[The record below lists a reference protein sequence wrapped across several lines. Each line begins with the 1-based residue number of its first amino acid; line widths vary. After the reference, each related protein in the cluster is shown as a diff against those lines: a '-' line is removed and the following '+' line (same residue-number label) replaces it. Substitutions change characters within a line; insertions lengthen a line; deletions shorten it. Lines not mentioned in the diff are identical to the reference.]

1 METKLC
7 KCGCGH
13 PAGKR
18 WEYKRGHAP
27 KGTKSSSTPPRKQT
41 AKSLAVIEP
50 VFEIGPQPEEEY
62 LALEING
69 PAYDRIFSMLTLR
82 QKNIAIGAALCADED
97 E

>member
-1 METKLC
+1 MRMRPPGRETL
-7 KCGCGH
+7 GVQTRARAEGD
-13 PAGKR
+13 
-18 WEYKRGHAP
+18 EVQLY
-27 KGTKSSSTPPRKQT
+27 PPRKQT

-50 VFEIGPQPEEEY
+50 VVEIGPQPEEEY

-69 PAYDRIFSMLTLR
+69 AAYDRIFSMLTLY